1 MSTLNALFF
10 FLGTSGTVRYEG
22 DADGVFRVAD
32 TTLDRYELFVGVGST
47 PSTSGTAD
55 ETSATLPFTYT
66 IPGAGE
72 YHLVTVKRNKYGLI
86 TLVGQETV
94 ITIASGGAEVLADP
108 SAPTSVTLTALAAG
122 KIRVQADYGYQ
133 SDAENVRADEWVV
146 LAKVGS
152 DPTPGVDSPVLEQA
166 HYRID
171 WIEQL
176 DFITDAFN
184 DADDV
189 HIIVGVKRSTDSVAT
204 YAAAVTIT
212 AETDGPTLLQ
222 GGGFAGDRHRQE

>member
-1 MSTLNALFF
+1 VSTLNAYFF
-10 FLGTSGTVRYEG
+10 FLGASGTVRYEG
-22 DADGVFRVAD
+22 DIDGVFRVAD

-55 ETSATLPFTYT
+55 ETSTTLPFTYT
-66 IPGAGE
+66 IPGAGT

-86 TLVGQETV
+86 TMVGQEKV

-108 SAPTSVTLTALAAG
+108 SAPTNVTLTALSGG
-122 KIRVQADYGYQ
+122 KVRVQADYAYQ
-133 SDAENVRADEWVV
+133 SDAENVRADTWLV
-146 LAKVGS
+146 LSKVGS
-152 DPTPGVDSPVLEQA
+152 DPVPGVDSPVLTQT

-176 DFITDAFN
+176 DYITDAYA
-184 DADDV
+184 DAADV
-189 HIIVGVKRSTDSVAT
+189 HIIVGVQRSSDSVAT
-204 YAAAVTIT
+204 YAAAVTVT